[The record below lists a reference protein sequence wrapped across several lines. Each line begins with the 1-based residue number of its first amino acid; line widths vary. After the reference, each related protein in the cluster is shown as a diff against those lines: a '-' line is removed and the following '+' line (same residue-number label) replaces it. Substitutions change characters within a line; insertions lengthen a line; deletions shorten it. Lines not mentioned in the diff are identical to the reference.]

1 MQAAIWRYLV
11 VMYCLSHLSI
21 PPLSFSLYVCLCVRM
36 SVIIIIEKY
45 IWHLMAWT
53 KLSAFKIKSKSAR
66 LRRYLH
72 VQEPLEFDATQKPI
86 SSLSPT
92 NLLISLPFFLIFLP
106 PLLSLSKQIHSF
118 FSFRRKMGEQQCEVC
133 RKPAKQFCSSCRE
146 VFYCSRDC
154 QKQDWKTHKAKC
166 KPFVVKTH
174 PVYGRLVWGCL
185 FGSKVEVEQEL
196 ALRN

>member
-11 VMYCLSHLSI
+11 VMYCLSHLPI
-21 PPLSFSLYVCLCVRM
+21 PPLSFSLYVCVCVRM

-106 PLLSLSKQIHSF
+106 PLLSLSKQIPPF
-118 FSFRRKMGEQQCEVC
+118 FLSGARW
-133 RKPAKQFCSSCRE
+133 ANSN
-146 VFYCSRDC
+146 
-154 QKQDWKTHKAKC
+154 AKC
-166 KPFVVKTH
+166 AENRPNSFARHAGRFFTVQETARNKTGKPI
-174 PVYGRLVWGCL
+174 RLNVNPL
-185 FGSKVEVEQEL
+185 L
-196 ALRN
+196 LRHIQSMGG